1 MWGDHSIQRVL
12 EDANP
17 HHVREHLGLDSFPS
31 SPSCFGVTTAV
42 VRRVAGLML
51 VFCLAAGVFACR
63 GSDRSPV
70 IATVNGR
77 DIHRAQFERF
87 LSLKMGEFTSG
98 ESPETLRSQMLD
110 EYIRRRLVLDQAAR
124 SGITVS
130 EAEIDQAARD
140 DAQLRSTAT
149 TPEARE
155 DVIDD
160 LVIEKF
166 YRQVVLRD
174 VRVAPAE
181 IQRYLDE
188 NQARLTE
195 RAGFY
200 VREIRVQSREAAE
213 RVHREVTEGRQ
224 EYASAARLQS
234 DAPNAEQGGMARYDE
249 GQLPAVL
256 EKAIRLLRPGE
267 VSPVIQSSF
276 GFHIFKL
283 ERRVEAHSLD
293 PRRSQVNER
302 RAQLAEELI
311 ARKNQQLVDEALE
324 RLASSAA
331 IRINDPALGFTYTGG
346 LRHN

>member
-1 MWGDHSIQRVL
+1 MWDNRVL
-12 EDANP
+12 EDTNRNK
-17 HHVREHLGLDSFPS
+17 VNERLFSDSLWPVS
-31 SPSCFGVTTAV
+31 SSRSRGRIAV
-42 VRRVAGLML
+42 VERLVLLML
-51 VFCLAAGVFACR
+51 VFCLTAGTLACR
-63 GSDRSPV
+63 RSDHSPV
-70 IATVNGR
+70 IAVVNGR
-77 DIHRAQFERF
+77 DIHRAQFDRF

-98 ESPETLRSQMLD
+98 ESPEMLRSEMLD
-110 EYIRRRLVLDQAAR
+110 EYIRRHLVLDQAAR

-130 EAEIDQAARD
+130 DAEIDQAARD
-140 DAQLRSTAT
+140 DAQLRSTAS

-155 DVIDD
+155 EVIDD

-174 VRVAPAE
+174 ARVTPAE

-188 NQARLTE
+188 NQSRLTE

-200 VREIRVQSREAAE
+200 VREIRVQSRDVAE
-213 RVHREVTEGRQ
+213 RVRREVTEGRQ

-234 DAPNAEQGGMARYDE
+234 DAPNAEQGGLARYDE

-256 EKAIRLLRPGE
+256 EKAISLLHPGE

-283 ERRVEAHSLD
+283 ERRVEPHPLD

-331 IRINDPALGFTYTGG
+331 IRINDPALGFTYTGA

>member
-1 MWGDHSIQRVL
+1 MASV
-12 EDANP
+12 
-17 HHVREHLGLDSFPS
+17 F
-31 SPSCFGVTTAV
+31 
-42 VRRVAGLML
+42 RRLAGLML
-51 VFCLAAGVFACR
+51 VFCIASGVLACR
-63 GSDRSPV
+63 GGDRSPV

-77 DIHRAQFERF
+77 EVHRAQFERF

-140 DAQLRSTAT
+140 DAQLRSTAS
-149 TPEARE
+149 TPEARQE
-155 DVIDD
+155 VIDD

-188 NQARLTE
+188 NQSRLTE

-200 VREIRVQSREAAE
+200 VREIRVQSREAAD
-213 RVHREVTEGRQ
+213 RLHREVTEGRQ

-234 DAPNAEQGGMARYDE
+234 DAPNAEQGGLARYDE

-256 EKAIRLLRPGE
+256 EKAIRLLHPGE

-283 ERRVEAHSLD
+283 ERRVEPNPAD

-324 RLASSAA
+324 RLASSAS
-331 IRINDPALGFTYTGG
+331 ITINDPALGFTYTGV
-346 LRHN
+346 LRPN